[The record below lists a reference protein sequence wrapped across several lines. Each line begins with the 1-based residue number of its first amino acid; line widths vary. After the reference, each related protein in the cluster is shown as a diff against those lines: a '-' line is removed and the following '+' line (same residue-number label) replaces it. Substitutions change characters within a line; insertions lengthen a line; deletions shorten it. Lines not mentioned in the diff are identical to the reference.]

1 MKKTMSPSFAVTFC
15 GWKTLVPFV
24 ADYGAVSLKL
34 RVGGKLNQTYSVV
47 GDLDV
52 DVLRADSARSSKELV
67 NTLAREFRARSNRNK
82 TIRTAAATD
91 LSMMNDEYRTE
102 VWRMYS
108 EGPWW
113 WLKKG
118 VQRRQGKLLTPRPNL
133 KLWTL
138 LHTRTV
144 RG

>member
-1 MKKTMSPSFAVTFC
+1 MTRT
-15 GWKTLVPFV
+15 
-24 ADYGAVSLKL
+24 YG
-34 RVGGKLNQTYSVV
+34 VV
-47 GDLDV
+47 GHLDV
-52 DVLRADSARSSKELV
+52 DVLRTDSARSGKELV
-67 NTLAREFRARSNRNK
+67 NTPAREFRARSDRSE
-82 TIRTAAATD
+82 TIRTTAAAD
-91 LSMMNDEYRTE
+91 LSMMDGEYRTE

-113 WLKKG
+113 WLKLKKG